1 MTKRVTKK
9 YLQRW
14 IWNCFSWGGWEFLER
29 WLGCVQ
35 LDYMNDTWASLTGSE
50 KMPSNKK
57 RKRTNK
63 NRFREEAQIFV
74 CFISGAV
81 QIFLFSLL
89 KFVYSG
95 LSAFISSSIM
105 LVYTG
110 RISCV
115 HIFPLSKIGICT
127 LPKSST
133 RVQWQAL
140 DVGSLTRVEL
150 WFGTC
155 MMDTLPSEIR
165 TTNLIIK

>member
-1 MTKRVTKK
+1 M
-9 YLQRW
+9 
-14 IWNCFSWGGWEFLER
+14 ER

-35 LDYMNDTWASLTGSE
+35 LDYMNDSLTGSE

-115 HIFPLSKIGICT
+115 HIFPH
-127 LPKSST
+127 
-133 RVQWQAL
+133 
-140 DVGSLTRVEL
+140 
-150 WFGTC
+150 
-155 MMDTLPSEIR
+155 
-165 TTNLIIK
+165 